1 MNKSICITD
10 KDLRR
15 RIKALSRKELE
26 ECVEN
31 ICVYLYGKCEDED
44 GKAIITG
51 WAFDGAPCDSGE
63 ELDMVQHEPLIE
75 SLVTP

>member
-31 ICVYLYGKCEDED
+31 ICVYLYGK
-44 GKAIITG
+44 AIIAG
-51 WAFDGAPCDSGE
+51 WTFDGAPCDSGE